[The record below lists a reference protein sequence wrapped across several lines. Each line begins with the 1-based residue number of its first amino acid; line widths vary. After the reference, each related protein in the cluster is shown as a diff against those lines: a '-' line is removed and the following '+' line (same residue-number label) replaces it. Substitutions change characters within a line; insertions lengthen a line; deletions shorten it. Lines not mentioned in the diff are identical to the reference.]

1 MSRKIFGK
9 VLHSL
14 PGGAILSI
22 SDSHITDHGTKF
34 FGGRTI
40 MSLRKLLI
48 SAAAAVCAVSLLV
61 PAAFAHGGCHGRAAR
76 RTAQPCAVAECTA
89 AGWHY
94 HSQSLYCGHTHGGS
108 LCDGSCAPLCQ
119 VEGCELAGRHTHD
132 GVAYCGNCHDAGYC
146 DGACLAL
153 CDVEGCTL
161 TGRHDHNGITY
172 CGSNHASGWC
182 DGSCPAY
189 RAASPRGH
197 HGCHN

>member
-1 MSRKIFGK
+1 
-9 VLHSL
+9 
-14 PGGAILSI
+14 
-22 SDSHITDHGTKF
+22 
-34 FGGRTI
+34 
-40 MSLRKLLI
+40 MSLRRLLI

-119 VEGCELAGRHTHD
+119 VEGCELAGRHIHD
-132 GVAYCGNCHDAGYC
+132 GTAYCGNCHDAGYC
-146 DGACLAL
+146 DGACLDL

-189 RAASPRGH
+189 RAASSRGY